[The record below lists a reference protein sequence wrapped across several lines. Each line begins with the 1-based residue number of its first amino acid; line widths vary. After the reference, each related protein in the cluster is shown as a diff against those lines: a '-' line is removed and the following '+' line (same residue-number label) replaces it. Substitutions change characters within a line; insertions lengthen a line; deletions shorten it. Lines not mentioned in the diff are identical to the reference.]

1 MDNKRIAL
9 VTGANRGIGL
19 EVCRQLAEQGDFVI
33 LTSRSTDKGQQ
44 AIKKLGF
51 NESQMVYH
59 QLTVD
64 EQSSVDKIAD
74 WVKNTYGRLD
84 VLINNAGINYDTW
97 HNALNA
103 DLEECHRTIEV
114 NLFGAWRLCQAFL
127 PLMQANDYGR
137 VVNVSSGSGTI
148 NGMGGGTPAYSI
160 SKAALNVLTIKLASL
175 GHSKDILINSVCP
188 DWVRTDMGGSHAPKS
203 VEEGAASVIWGA
215 NLSKGGPNGGF
226 FRHGK
231 AISW

>member
-44 AIKKLGF
+44 AIKKLGYSQ
-51 NESQMVYH
+51 SQMVYH
-59 QLTVD
+59 QLAVD

-84 VLINNAGINYDTW
+84 VLINNAGVNYDTW

-103 DLEECHRTIEV
+103 DLEECHHTIDV

-127 PLMQANDYGR
+127 PLMQANHYGR
-137 VVNVSSGSGTI
+137 VVNVSSGSGAI
-148 NGMGGGTPAYSI
+148 NRMGGGTPGYSI
-160 SKAALNVLTIKLASL
+160 SKAALNILTIKLASQIQANR
-175 GHSKDILINSVCP
+175 HS
-188 DWVRTDMGGSHAPKS
+188 
-203 VEEGAASVIWGA
+203 
-215 NLSKGGPNGGF
+215 
-226 FRHGK
+226 GK
-231 AISW
+231 